1 MCTCV
6 YVRTAFVFVCMCRKD
21 QINVETISEEN
32 QTRART
38 HKKEK
43 KTACVFCTAIS
54 TTVQTV
60 GCFTKRKTT
69 SAVSERESRK
79 EKTLRLGREVIA

>member
-1 MCTCV
+1 MHVCLCEEGICV
-6 YVRTAFVFVCMCRKD
+6 CLYVSKRPDKRGNNFRRKPD
-21 QINVETISEEN
+21 Q
-32 QTRART
+32 ART

-43 KTACVFCTAIS
+43 KTVCVFCTAIS